1 HQEIL
6 EEAEKY
12 DNIRIIYK
20 DAANDTDKQIEDINE
35 LMDYGIDL
43 LIVSMNDSDVLTP
56 IVGDI
61 YSEIPVIV
69 LDRAV
74 DGYDYTL
81 FIGLDNYQLGY
92 EAGSYMA
99 SLPRVRNIV
108 EITGIPTSIPTSER
122 SLGFVEALSTQAAFV
137 SKQIVGNWEKDIAED
152 SFYQVLEEDAGVDAV
167 YAHSDDMGFG
177 AYLAAS
183 TLGRDLFILGFDG
196 LLGDDR
202 GLDLV
207 RKGILDATFICP
219 TGGKEAIRYAVDILS
234 KESGIPK
241 KIILRTEFVTIDNV
255 DNIIKAE
262 STPAVNNT
270 DQEIIMGY
278 AQIGSESTWRNANSE
293 SIIEAAKE
301 AGIELIFKNVD
312 NSLSDREKQAKQIEF
327 IEEFIMEG
335 VDVIAFTPI
344 IETGWDDVL
353 LLAKEA
359 GIPVI
364 LSDRRVDASND
375 LWSTYMGSDFEEEGR
390 RAARWLVEHTD
401 SSEVYQIVELVG
413 TTGSAPAIGRHKGF
427 KEIIAGIPNYE
438 IIYSAGANFEYE
450 DGKETM
456 EDALKIYGDTIDVVY
471 AHNDDMAL
479 GAIEAIEAY
488 GLVAGVDILIISVDA
503 TKAALNMIIVEKL
516 NCAVECN
523 PLLGPQIMK
532 AVKDL
537 MAGVELPI
545 EIITGES
552 VYTIENTEKEI
563 KIRKY

>member
-1 HQEIL
+1 
-6 EEAEKY
+6 
-12 DNIRIIYK
+12 
-20 DAANDTDKQIEDINE
+20 
-35 LMDYGIDL
+35 
-43 LIVSMNDSDVLTP
+43 
-56 IVGDI
+56 
-61 YSEIPVIV
+61 
-69 LDRAV
+69 
-74 DGYDYTL
+74 
-81 FIGLDNYQLGY
+81 
-92 EAGSYMA
+92 
-99 SLPRVRNIV
+99 
-108 EITGIPTSIPTSER
+108 
-122 SLGFVEALSTQAAFV
+122 
-137 SKQIVGNWEKDIAED
+137 
-152 SFYQVLEEDAGVDAV
+152 
-167 YAHSDDMGFG
+167 
-177 AYLAAS
+177 
-183 TLGRDLFILGFDG
+183 
-196 LLGDDR
+196 
-202 GLDLV
+202 
-207 RKGILDATFICP
+207 
-219 TGGKEAIRYAVDILS
+219 
-234 KESGIPK
+234 
-241 KIILRTEFVTIDNV
+241 
-255 DNIIKAE
+255 
-262 STPAVNNT
+262 
-270 DQEIIMGY
+270 
-278 AQIGSESTWRNANSE
+278 
-293 SIIEAAKE
+293 
-301 AGIELIFKNVD
+301 
-312 NSLSDREKQAKQIEF
+312 
-327 IEEFIMEG
+327 
-335 VDVIAFTPI
+335 
-344 IETGWDDVL
+344 VL

-503 TKAALNMIIVEKL
+503 TNITVEDDENDSVEKL